1 MAKSG
6 IEVNESLRRA
16 LIEVQEKKLAWVKIQ
31 IDEGATEFKKISEGA
46 SKGSED
52 ADWAVIKGQLDEK
65 EPSYVF
71 FQAPRLDGKWI
82 VIFHCPESSRV
93 KAKMLYAS
101 SINAVK
107 AGFGLEKLTKPDTFR
122 ISKPSECTA
131 KDYIAHSKEVDE
143 EDILTDEERLSH
155 NAAQDS
161 AMSTGGS
168 RVSAV
173 MGVPV
178 KIKDEASDALVQV
191 RDGGVNTVILRL
203 NPETE
208 VLEAANSGNFALEEV
223 AKQMTK
229 TDPRYI
235 LHNFKHEREDKQV
248 DAIVFFYYCPD
259 GAKPRLK
266 MFYSSCKAMIIKIC
280 ENLSIEVKKSLES
293 SEPTEI
299 NGHLVLDELYPK
311 KTVKKT
317 FSKPK
322 GRGKGARRLAGGV
335 KFQGGAS
342 EASSPEVTSP
352 SSGEPEPDEESL

>member
-6 IEVNESLRRA
+6 IEASDSLRRE
-16 LIEVQEKKLAWVKIQ
+16 LIEVQEKKLAWVKVQ
-31 IDEGATEFKKISEGA
+31 IDEGSTSFKKISEGA

-52 ADWAVIKGQLDEK
+52 ADWAAIKGVLDEK

-71 FQAPRLDGKWI
+71 FQAPRLEGKW
-82 VIFHCPESSRV
+82 VVVFHCPDSSRV

-122 ISKPSECTA
+122 ISKASECSA
-131 KDYIAHSKEVDE
+131 KDYLAHTKEVDE
-143 EDILTDEERLSH
+143 EDILTDEERLSSA
-155 NAAQDS
+155 AAQDS

-178 KIKDEASDALVQV
+178 KIKDEASDALVKV
-191 RDGGVNTVILRL
+191 RDGNVTTVILRL

-208 VLEAANSGNFALEEV
+208 VLEAVTSGDISLEDV
-223 AKQMTK
+223 SSQMNK
-229 TDPRYI
+229 TEPRYI
-235 LHNFKHEREDKQV
+235 VHNYKHEREDKQV
-248 DAIVFFYYCPD
+248 DSIVFFYYCPD
-259 GAKPRLK
+259 GAKPKLK

-293 SEPTEI
+293 SEPSEI
-299 NGHLVLDELYPK
+299 NAQLVLDELYPK
-311 KTVKKT
+311 KSCKKNFFKT
-317 FSKPK
+317 Q
-322 GRGKGARRLAGGV
+322 RTRQRA
-335 KFQGGAS
+335 
-342 EASSPEVTSP
+342 
-352 SSGEPEPDEESL
+352 